1 MVYGIDER
9 DVVGVHVHVH
19 VCSRG
24 TMYMYMYIVH
34 VYGSRRDGYNMVEM
48 LYGYKA
54 DMLYRYMVKMWY
66 SE

>member
-1 MVYGIDER
+1 
-9 DVVGVHVHVH
+9 
-19 VCSRG
+19 
-24 TMYMYMYIVH
+24 MYNVH
-34 VYGSRRDGYNMVEM
+34 VYGRDGYNMVEM